1 MTCYVPRIALGRQMG
16 PGTTDDL
23 WRSYEEVLAFVPAL
37 GFDGVRLSVEWAR
50 VEPRPGH
57 VNDEALTRYRDVVR
71 FARSLG
77 LEVTIVL
84 VDAVWPS
91 WLGQEAWL
99 LPWVVPHVLAHA
111 RRVVSAFES
120 DATGV
125 IVFAQ
130 PDELV
135 SRGFLHA
142 TAPPWRRG
150 KEEEA
155 RFAAQQ
161 IEQIV
166 AALEGDPVVGPR
178 LVSSSATFDLARGP
192 EDLIEARHSLD
203 VDELYVRSLLRGSGP
218 TCVSEGLLVQRG
230 VKWRVGASEG
240 LLSALR

>member
-1 MTCYVPRIALGRQMG
+1 MTCYVPRIALGRQSG

-23 WRSYEEVLAFVPAL
+23 WHDYEKVLGFVPAL
-37 GFDGVRLSVEWAR
+37 GFDGVRLTLEWAR
-50 VEPRPGH
+50 VEPRQGQ
-57 VNDEALTRYRDVVR
+57 VDDAALTRYRDVIR

-77 LEVTIVL
+77 LDVTIVL

-130 PDELV
+130 PSELV
-135 SRGFLHA
+135 SSGFLHA

-150 KEEEA
+150 AQKEA
-155 RFAAQQ
+155 RFAGAQ
-161 IEQIV
+161 IEHIV
-166 AALEGDPVVGPR
+166 ATLRGDPDVGPR
-178 LVSSSATFDLARGP
+178 LVSASATIDLARGP
-192 EDLIEARHSLD
+192 EDLLEARNVTN

-218 TCVSEGLLVQRG
+218 TCVSEGLLVRRG
-230 VKWRVGASEG
+230 DEWRVGASAA